1 MLHRR
6 SQKRGRLYLEIQ
18 KLINMMRVNEM
29 QVRLSE
35 LGLPET
41 TAEKAGAVI
50 DSLLGLE
57 NRSDEQNEA
66 LAAAAATLL
75 CWVAAAADCSG
86 YPVSEMVEDVL
97 CGRL

>member
-1 MLHRR
+1 M
-6 SQKRGRLYLEIQ
+6 EIQ
-18 KLINMMRVNEM
+18 KLMNMMRVNEM

-41 TAEKAGAVI
+41 AAEKAGAVI

-75 CWVAAAADCSG
+75 CWVATAADCSG